1 MIKKILI
8 GLLVVLVLP
17 ALCLAAADSSRAASV
32 GGDVESI
39 VGVADG
45 SSGYMLE
52 INSNTGAALVADR
65 ATAVG
70 TNRSEALTG
79 TSLIYTGACRIQSIS
94 LSSATAAD
102 YAEIY
107 DGTSTSGTVK
117 FDPRIASNTS
127 SIYVDAK
134 GAPFATGI
142 YVVGID
148 GDAFVTV
155 VYDY

>member
-52 INSNTGAALVADR
+52 INRDR
-65 ATAVG
+65 K
-70 TNRSEALTG
+70 S
-79 TSLIYTGACRIQSIS
+79 
-94 LSSATAAD
+94 
-102 YAEIY
+102 
-107 DGTSTSGTVK
+107 
-117 FDPRIASNTS
+117 
-127 SIYVDAK
+127 
-134 GAPFATGI
+134 
-142 YVVGID
+142 VV
-148 GDAFVTV
+148 
-155 VYDY
+155 